1 MLGTFLYYHHVKHSL
16 ETHSDN
22 VKALWWR
29 PFNHRIERI
38 CTAFPY
44 FFSFSPWILF
54 LIFEAF
60 SWYRT
65 VLSCLTLA
73 IVVNLFKLMADIF
86 FNTFSDL
93 QVDIWQGGGQGW
105 CKGIDLNRT
114 NISHSSPHAVDYRP
128 FKTRRICYL
137 QGWMTSLCHK
147 PNERQVPCCAS
158 CRVVTSGLQFL
169 LLAVEG
175 DFLFLTSLVCCYW
188 EAVQACMGEC
198 CLVQLAAAKI
208 LHWFRIC
215 SRVTCTHPHAVT
227 RTQRNTD
234 TRGSFWWC
242 HVFVGVDDDGE
253 FDGGGDVVL

>member
-1 MLGTFLYYHHVKHSL
+1 
-16 ETHSDN
+16 
-22 VKALWWR
+22 
-29 PFNHRIERI
+29 
-38 CTAFPY
+38 
-44 FFSFSPWILF
+44 
-54 LIFEAF
+54 
-60 SWYRT
+60 
-65 VLSCLTLA
+65 
-73 IVVNLFKLMADIF
+73 MADFF

-158 CRVVTSGLQFL
+158 CPVVTSGLQFL
-169 LLAVEG
+169 RLAVEG

-198 CLVQLAAAKI
+198 GLVQLAAAKI
-208 LHWFRIC
+208 LQWFRIC
-215 SRVTCTHPHAVT
+215 SLVTCAHPHAVT
-227 RTQRNTD
+227 RSQRNTD
-234 TRGSFWWC
+234 TRWRFWWC
-242 HVFVGVDDDGE
+242 PVFAGVDDDDDE
-253 FDGGGDVVL
+253 FYGGGDVDIWLSHVDFFLWIFIIKLQKT